1 MLVNWPFKGFIPLSK
16 HCWLYCQEA
25 LWSMILWTATADSW
39 PQQHAQ
45 AQARRVLRSVRTRW
59 LLYSWEAVLRA
70 HDEYLWP
77 AEGASGKRSYGLKI
91 TCLPDPP
98 LLLGTVLSSGLREKS
113 IWHSAMQSIFVTHF
127 IMINEDV
134 WMVCKCVWVWQGTSV
149 PYWFIL
155 FSGAVWVLP
164 GLFYGFSVFSQLSEV
179 LCGIRW
185 MVGRQSAA
193 VRILRPEWG

>member
-16 HCWLYCQEA
+16 HCWLYYQEA

-45 AQARRVLRSVRTRW
+45 AQARWVLRSVRTRW
-59 LLYSWEAVLRA
+59 LLYSWEAALRA
-70 HDEYLWP
+70 HDEYLRP
-77 AEGASGKRSYGLKI
+77 AEGASGKGSYGLKI

-98 LLLGTVLSSGLREKS
+98 LLLGTALSSGLREKS

-127 IMINEDV
+127 MVINEDV
-134 WMVCKCVWVWQGTSV
+134 WMVCECVWVWQGTCV

-164 GLFYGFSVFSQLSEV
+164 GLFYGFNVFFSTE
-179 LCGIRW
+179 W
-185 MVGRQSAA
+185 SAM
-193 VRILRPEWG
+193 WN